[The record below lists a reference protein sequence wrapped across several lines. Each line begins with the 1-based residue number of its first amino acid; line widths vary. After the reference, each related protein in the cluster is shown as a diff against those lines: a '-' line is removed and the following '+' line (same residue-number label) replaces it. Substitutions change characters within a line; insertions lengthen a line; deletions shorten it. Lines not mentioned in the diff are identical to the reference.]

1 MKTFYRVAVFFVV
14 SLALVF
20 IGLHLH
26 QRESYK
32 NEMAAFKKDFP
43 QINEYLKGKC
53 HDCSIEPTDYG
64 YKAVDLQS
72 GKVFRVVLK

>member
-1 MKTFYRVAVFFVV
+1 MKTFYRVAVFFVI

-20 IGLHLH
+20 VGLHLH

-43 QINEYLKGKC
+43 QINAYLKGK
-53 HDCSIEPTDYG
+53 
-64 YKAVDLQS
+64 KAIDLQS
-72 GKVFRVVLK
+72 GKVFRVVTR